1 MKEQSFIIIDDTELY
16 RFLNQK
22 KRPPKGLPQ
31 DGLVRFFSPVFD
43 AQSLE
48 AAKKAL
54 EQLAKQPMPVFVGKD
69 FEDAYAFS
77 AAIKA
82 AATNADFFRIAEEF
96 WQKRG
101 LKLPPSPYEGL
112 I

>member
-1 MKEQSFIIIDDTELY
+1 MVH
-16 RFLNQK
+16 
-22 KRPPKGLPQ
+22 KGL
-31 DGLVRFFSPVFD
+31 DLV
-43 AQSLE
+43 LE
-48 AAKKAL
+48 AFVA
-54 EQLAKQPMPVFVGKD
+54 MPEYHLTVCGKVSSEKD